1 ALGAVLAA
9 AFVARALLRLS
20 AAYPLAAAVLFGA
33 AAAGVVAL
41 AARALPGS
49 FGAANRVT
57 LVRAALTA
65 LVPALAGEA
74 ASAPAAWC
82 AVGAALLAL
91 VLDGVD
97 GRLARRHGA
106 ATPFG
111 ARFDME
117 TDAMLIL
124 ALAVLAWRF
133 DKAG

>member
-1 ALGAVLAA
+1 FLGPARPLPRPLRGRAEAPPAVLQRVREHASVARMFVLTASNRSAAADALASALVALGAVLAA

-65 LVPALAGEA
+65 L
-74 ASAPAAWC
+74 
-82 AVGAALLAL
+82 
-91 VLDGVD
+91 
-97 GRLARRHGA
+97 
-106 ATPFG
+106 
-111 ARFDME
+111 
-117 TDAMLIL
+117 
-124 ALAVLAWRF
+124 
-133 DKAG
+133 